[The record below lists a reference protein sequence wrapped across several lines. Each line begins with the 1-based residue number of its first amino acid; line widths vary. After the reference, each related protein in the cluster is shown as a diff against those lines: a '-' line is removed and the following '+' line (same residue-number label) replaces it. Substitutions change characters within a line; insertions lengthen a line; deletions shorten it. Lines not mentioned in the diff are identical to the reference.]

1 MNDAKKRKK
10 LERLRLD
17 LDACGGRGIELADEI
32 DELACE
38 LGDCEQSLEECKR
51 ETHEGWSE
59 EAAEMFL

>member
-1 MNDAKKRKK
+1 VSDPRQAK
-10 LERLRLD
+10 LDRLRAD

-38 LGDCEQSLEECKR
+38 LGQCVYTLDECRR

-59 EAAEMFL
+59 EAAAQFL